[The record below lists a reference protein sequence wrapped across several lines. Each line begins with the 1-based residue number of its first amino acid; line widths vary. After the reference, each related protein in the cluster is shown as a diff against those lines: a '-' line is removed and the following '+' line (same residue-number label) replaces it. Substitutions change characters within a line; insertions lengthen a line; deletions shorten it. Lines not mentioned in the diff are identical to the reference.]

1 MTSVGVLIKND
12 QGLQELEQQ
21 VVSLVREGVL

>member
-1 MTSVGVLIKND
+1 VGVLIKND